1 MVDYVLATQNPFDH
15 IEYMKE
21 YDPNILSDHCLIS
34 FGLSMV
40 LQVSLFVLFDL
51 ILYVHSTIFQ
61 LCGTVL
67 PGFNQY

>member
-34 FGLSMV
+34 FGFSRV
-40 LQVSLFVLFDL
+40 SQVRHENASNEENNFLFS
-51 ILYVHSTIFQ
+51 IQ
-61 LCGTVL
+61 
-67 PGFNQY
+67 